1 MTNLNKNKLFIISAA
16 SGAGKTTI
24 VKELLKKCSNLKVSI
39 SHTTRKPRPSEVNGK
54 DYFFT
59 EITEFEKMIEEGLF
73 LEYAHCHGNFYGTS
87 KKSVNSLLENGND
100 VILEIDWQG
109 AQSIK
114 KIFPEAVSIFIM
126 PPSLEILK
134 ERLIERNQDSL
145 EVIETRMQS
154 AEEEISHANEFDYV
168 TINEEL
174 TDTVSELVRLFT
186 A

>member
-1 MTNLNKNKLFIISAA
+1 
-16 SGAGKTTI
+16 
-24 VKELLKKCSNLKVSI
+24 
-39 SHTTRKPRPSEVNGK
+39 
-54 DYFFT
+54 
-59 EITEFEKMIEEGLF
+59 MIEEGLF

-87 KKSVNSLLENGND
+87 KKSVHSLLENGND

-174 TDTVSELVRLFT
+174 THTVSELMKLFT

>member
-24 VKELLKKCSNLKVSI
+24 VKELLKKCNNLKVSI

-87 KKSVNSLLENGND
+87 KKSVHSLLENGKD

-174 TDTVSELVRLFT
+174 THTVSELMKLIT

>member
-87 KKSVNSLLENGND
+87 KKSVHSLLENGTD

-109 AQSIK
+109 AHSIK

-174 TDTVSELVRLFT
+174 THTVSELMKLFT

>member
-174 TDTVSELVRLFT
+174 THTVSELMKLFT

>member
-1 MTNLNKNKLFIISAA
+1 MPTDNDGVMIILSSP
-16 SGAGKTTI
+16 SGAGKTTL
-24 VKELLKKCSNLKVSI
+24 VSLLSKLENFEVSI

-59 EITEFEKMIEEGLF
+59 GVTEFEKMIEEGLF

-87 KKSVNSLLENGND
+87 KKSVHSLLENGND

-174 TDTVSELVRLFT
+174 THTVSELMKLFT

>member
-1 MTNLNKNKLFIISAA
+1 MTNFNKNKLFIISAA

-39 SHTTRKPRPSEVNGK
+39 SHTTRKPRSSEVNGK

-59 EITEFEKMIEEGLF
+59 EITEFEKMIEKGLF

-87 KKSVNSLLENGND
+87 KKSVYSLLEDGND

-174 TDTVSELVRLFT
+174 SHTVSDLMKLFT